1 MYDKVVKCMYTF
13 RFFLI
18 TAPLA
23 AKTPKYTILILLVTY
38 VFEKSSHSHK
48 YLSKQTVLNFK
59 IK

>member
-1 MYDKVVKCMYTF
+1 MYTF

-38 VFEKSSHSHK
+38 NVFEKSSHSHK